1 MTSTQA
7 YALLKK
13 LKIDCFRTADAA
25 ALFHQNSDTASKL
38 LTGLVQSG
46 LLVKIKRG
54 LWTFP
59 QIDPLRISGF
69 LTAPFQSYISL
80 QSALYIHGIISQ
92 IPEVIYLASL
102 ARSQRIC
109 TSLGTFSIHHI
120 QPDFFFG
127 FEARGEGIL
136 LASPEKALM
145 DLLYLSPARSRLF
158 AALPELEL
166 PADFDFKKAGQMIKR
181 VASEKRR
188 KIVQRKF
195 EKIRQNFTRET
206 QSK

>member
-1 MTSTQA
+1 MTGTQA
-7 YALLKK
+7 YAALKK

-25 ALFHQNSDTASKL
+25 ALFHQKCDTANKI
-38 LTGLVQSG
+38 LTGLVQNE

-69 LTAPFQSYISL
+69 LTAPFQSYLSL

-92 IPEVIYLASL
+92 IPEVIYLVSL

-136 LASPEKALM
+136 LASPEKALI
-145 DLLYLSPARSRLF
+145 DLLYLSPAKSRLF

-166 PADFDFKKAGQMIKR
+166 PADFNFKKTGQMIKR
-181 VASEKRR
+181 IASKKRR
-188 KIVQRKF
+188 KIVQKKF
-195 EKIRQNFTRET
+195 DKIRQNVDNE
-206 QSK
+206 